1 MTFFW
6 LGLFIILA
14 IFELMTINLVSIWF
28 ALGALITTFVSLI
41 TDNMMIQLAVFTISS
56 ILLLILTRNLA
67 KKLKKTK
74 VVPNNLDQVIG
85 KIGIVT
91 EDIEQDGIG
100 EVKVLGKKWSAYS
113 DKEIEENSKV
123 KVLSINGV
131 KLNVEEIKESDK

>member
-74 VVPNNLDQVIG
+74 VVPTNLDQVIG

-113 DKEIEENSKV
+113 DREIKKDEKV
-123 KVLSINGV
+123 KIISIEGV
-131 KLNVEEIKESDK
+131 KLKVEKIKESD

>member
-74 VVPNNLDQVIG
+74 VVPTNLDQVIG

-91 EDIEQDGIG
+91 EDIEKNGIG

-113 DKEIEENSKV
+113 DREIKKDEKV
-123 KVLSINGV
+123 KIISIEGV
-131 KLNVEEIKESDK
+131 KLKVEKIKESD

>member
-74 VVPNNLDQVIG
+74 VVPTNLDQVIG

-91 EDIEQDGIG
+91 EDIERDGIG

-113 DKEIEENSKV
+113 DREIKKDEKV
-123 KVLSINGV
+123 KIISIEGV
-131 KLNVEEIKESDK
+131 KLKVEKIKESD

>member
-1 MTFFW
+1 
-6 LGLFIILA
+6 
-14 IFELMTINLVSIWF
+14 MTINLVSIWF

-74 VVPNNLDQVIG
+74 VVPTNLDQVIG

-91 EDIEQDGIG
+91 EDIERDGIG

-113 DKEIEENSKV
+113 DREIKKDEKV
-123 KVLSINGV
+123 KIISIEGV
-131 KLNVEEIKESDK
+131 KLKVEKIKESD

>member
-14 IFELMTINLVSIWF
+14 IFELITINLVSIWF

-56 ILLLILTRNLA
+56 ILLLILTRSLA

-74 VVPNNLDQVIG
+74 AVPTNLDQVIG
-85 KIGIVT
+85 KVGIVT
-91 EDIEQDGIG
+91 EDIEKNGIG

-113 DKEIEENSKV
+113 DIEIRKDEKV
-123 KVLSINGV
+123 KIISIEGV
-131 KLNVEEIKESDK
+131 KLKVETIKESD

>member
-1 MTFFW
+1 MIFFW

-56 ILLLILTRNLA
+56 ILLLILTRSLA

-74 VVPNNLDQVIG
+74 AVPTNLDQVIG

-91 EDIEQDGIG
+91 EDIEKNGIG
-100 EVKVLGKKWSAYS
+100 EVKVLGKKWSA
-113 DKEIEENSKV
+113 
-123 KVLSINGV
+123 
-131 KLNVEEIKESDK
+131 

>member
-1 MTFFW
+1 MIFFW

-74 VVPNNLDQVIG
+74 VVPTNLDQVIG

-113 DKEIEENSKV
+113 DREIKKDEKV
-123 KVLSINGV
+123 KIISIEGV
-131 KLNVEEIKESDK
+131 KLKVEKIKESD

>member
-1 MTFFW
+1 MIFFW

-56 ILLLILTRNLA
+56 ILLLILTRSLA

-74 VVPNNLDQVIG
+74 AVPTNLDQVIG
-85 KIGIVT
+85 KVGIVT
-91 EDIEQDGIG
+91 EDIEKNGIG

-113 DKEIEENSKV
+113 DKEIRKDEKV
-123 KVLSINGV
+123 KIISIEGV
-131 KLNVEEIKESDK
+131 KLKVETIKESD

>member
-14 IFELMTINLVSIWF
+14 IFELITINLVSIWF
-28 ALGALITTFVSLI
+28 ALGALITTFVTLV

-56 ILLLILTRNLA
+56 FLLLVLTRSLV

-74 VVPNNLDQVIG
+74 VVPTNLDQVID
-85 KIGIVT
+85 KIGVVT
-91 EDIEQDGIG
+91 EDIEKNGIG

-113 DKEIEENSKV
+113 DKEIKKDEKV
-123 KVLSINGV
+123 KIISIDGV
-131 KLNVEEIKESDK
+131 KLKVEKIKESD